1 MIKPRPLSSSNVA
14 SSIES
19 STLNDQSFGVD
30 APGFAIGE
38 YMDIEVPNGQK
49 QKRVEELGSRHW
61 VTTWDDYLQSL
72 VARRVAA
79 RKVHEKQRVVRLVL
93 QGEGS
98 SSKGAMSVSAGQRFL
113 AMPSRSNQTASDHL
127 NPTWMPA
134 QDLIGQ
140 EYLIRS
146 KFPTDAYRRVLSGT
160 WVRAEATPVIATDRA
175 DVGWIHTPTVGTSLG
190 ILKDFSTGQAIS
202 NGVPLPAGCDPSVQL
217 RTTVHEL
224 VVEDSEHFF
233 NYWIMCGANST
244 PKKPTKHKT
253 IFKYPFELPQ
263 PRSLRLEDATNWFI
277 TTLPQC
283 RPLLEVCKNDSDR
296 LIGAHTMREEML
308 TIAVQAI
315 HQLGAGYD
323 FRLSTSPEPL
333 ATLQKRIGDGEI
345 SYTDAELVLL
355 NT

>member
-146 KFPTDAYRRVLSGT
+146 KFPTD
-160 WVRAEATPVIATDRA
+160 
-175 DVGWIHTPTVGTSLG
+175 
-190 ILKDFSTGQAIS
+190 
-202 NGVPLPAGCDPSVQL
+202 GC
-217 RTTVHEL
+217 
-224 VVEDSEHFF
+224 
-233 NYWIMCGANST
+233 
-244 PKKPTKHKT
+244 
-253 IFKYPFELPQ
+253 
-263 PRSLRLEDATNWFI
+263 
-277 TTLPQC
+277 
-283 RPLLEVCKNDSDR
+283 
-296 LIGAHTMREEML
+296 
-308 TIAVQAI
+308 
-315 HQLGAGYD
+315 
-323 FRLSTSPEPL
+323 
-333 ATLQKRIGDGEI
+333 
-345 SYTDAELVLL
+345 
-355 NT
+355 